1 MHTPGRGNGALRRYR
16 VSLPATTHFLTL
28 NTVNRTAGLTCED
41 VAPAICAEITAIAT
55 DGYWPCRA
63 AVVMPDH
70 LHVFVRLTGGLPI
83 ARCVARLKSNTR
95 SSLLA
100 RDISWQPNFY
110 EHRLRPADSVEDV
123 VRYIFLNPYRADL
136 IPIAVGYRWFAL
148 GAEEESWFKPGT
160 DHGSPFP
167 AWLRSI
173 QWSPS
178 SRRPP
183 ACSRS

>member
-1 MHTPGRGNGALRRYR
+1 MHTPGRGDGALRRYR

-28 NTVNRTAGLTCED
+28 NTVNRTAGLTCDD
-41 VAPAICAEITAIAT
+41 VAPAICAEITAIET
-55 DGYWPCRA
+55 DGHWLRRA

-110 EHRLRPADSVEDV
+110 EHRLRPDDSVEDV

-167 AWLRSI
+167 EWLR
-173 QWSPS
+173 
-178 SRRPP
+178 
-183 ACSRS
+183 

>member
-28 NTVNRTAGLTCED
+28 NTVNRTAGLTCDD

-55 DGYWPCRA
+55 DGHWLRRA

-95 SSLLA
+95 SSCSHA
-100 RDISWQPNFY
+100 TSHGSQIST
-110 EHRLRPADSVEDV
+110 
-123 VRYIFLNPYRADL
+123 YIGSAPLIRSKTLCVTFSS
-136 IPIAVGYRWFAL
+136 IPIV
-148 GAEEESWFKPGT
+148 PT
-160 DHGSPFP
+160 
-167 AWLRSI
+167 
-173 QWSPS
+173 
-178 SRRPP
+178 
-183 ACSRS
+183 